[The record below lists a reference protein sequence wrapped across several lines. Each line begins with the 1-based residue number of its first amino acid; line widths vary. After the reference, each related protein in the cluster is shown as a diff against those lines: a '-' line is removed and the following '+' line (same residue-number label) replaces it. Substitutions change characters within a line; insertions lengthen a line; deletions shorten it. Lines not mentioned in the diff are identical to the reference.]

1 MCSPEPGSLRCAAAL
16 LCIWLPGQAII
27 HLLAQV
33 RDNTTNLA
41 EPACDGVPASRQ
53 LADTYRAQQREIVQT
68 ASGIAA
74 NLRAREQGALF
85 RRYAVLSDLQKEV
98 STTNAADLCRLARIL
113 TEVLGLLSDLQP
125 AKLPSC
131 VAEAVAAGGA
141 ERESPSKR
149 GQESLGALGHIAK
162 KACYNRPPTPHHS
175 ANAAC
180 AAGGGAPKKERSI
193 PQPDGPPEREPS
205 EGASADEEDEDVADY
220 LDRCLSPESDFS
232 LSPR

>member
-1 MCSPEPGSLRCAAAL
+1 MGSEMCIRDRWSP
-16 LCIWLPGQAII
+16 
-27 HLLAQV
+27 
-33 RDNTTNLA
+33 
-41 EPACDGVPASRQ
+41 DGR
-53 LADTYRAQQREIVQT
+53 
-68 ASGIAA
+68 
-74 NLRAREQGALF
+74 REQGALF
-85 RRYAVLSDLQKEV
+85 CRYAVLQALQTEV
-98 STTNAADLCRLARIL
+98 STTNAADLCRLASIL
-113 TEVLGLLSDLQP
+113 TEVLGLLSDMQP

-141 ERESPSKR
+141 ENLSPAKR
-149 GQESLGALGHIAK
+149 VHESLGALGLSAK
-162 KACYNRPPTPHHS
+162 RAKNDRPPTPHHS
-175 ANAAC
+175 ASVAC